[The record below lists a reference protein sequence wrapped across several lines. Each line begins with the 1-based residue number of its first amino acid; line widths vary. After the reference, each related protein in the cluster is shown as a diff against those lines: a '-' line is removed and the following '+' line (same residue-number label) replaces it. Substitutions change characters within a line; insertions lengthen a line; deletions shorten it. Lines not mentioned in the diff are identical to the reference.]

1 MSTLGFSLLFW
12 LNFLKWRKILKKSR
26 FLKKWELNLTCSGKR
41 NPSGLGREGRGE
53 REWNRDAESSQW
65 VSEHMDGAMAGKN
78 TQPLWAVKYPRL
90 HRADHR
96 TTLSLGTLVGVKAG
110 EGCHSLK
117 LDAVSTDETEVCLRT
132 AAPVASIQAWDMLY
146 LILLAIVN
154 SQNTDHLFPGFLTA
168 LLPGLS
174 AQRGWQSPEQVFPLL
189 TSSKTPKAAHQTCT
203 VSKIIKPMDSNL
215 QQHESNQTHF
225 GAMKGEKWPDS
236 QTC

>member
-1 MSTLGFSLLFW
+1 MMLFKKVRTKPHLLWEKESFRAW
-12 LNFLKWRKILKKSR
+12 EGRQRGEGVKQRC
-26 FLKKWELNLTCSGKR
+26 WELSMGQWAYGWGNGWEKR
-41 NPSGLGREGRGE
+41 TASL
-53 REWNRDAESSQW
+53 SSQVPTSPQSW
-65 VSEHMDGAMAGKN
+65 SQDN
-78 TQPLWAVKYPRL
+78 TESR
-90 HRADHR
+90 D
-96 TTLSLGTLVGVKAG
+96 LVGVKAG

-132 AAPVASIQAWDMLY
+132 AAPVASIQAWDMLN

-203 VSKIIKPMDSNL
+203 VSKIKPMDFNL
-215 QQHESNQTHF
+215 QQYESNQTHF
-225 GAMKGEKWPDS
+225 GAMKGENWPDS